1 MSARGSNVSFFVIVP
16 RCGIDLLPREQV
28 PSESGRPRF
37 WVALLLPV
45 HKHTKQILQSRYF

>member
-1 MSARGSNVSFFVIVP
+1 MSARGSDASFVVIVP
-16 RCGIDLLPREQV
+16 RCGIDVLPRKHV

-45 HKHTKQILQSRYF
+45 HKHMKQILQSRYF